1 MTRAPSSHYQFENLS
16 KLSSTIEAMNK
27 RYNYANNPAL
37 QDQTN
42 KEKSQLSNQLENEKK
57 QKIVLQHQME
67 TMRTQL
73 SAQIQIKE
81 AQIQGNN

>member
-1 MTRAPSSHYQFENLS
+1 
-16 KLSSTIEAMNK
+16 MNQ
-27 RYNYANNPAL
+27 RYNYAHGL

>member
-1 MTRAPSSHYQFENLS
+1 
-16 KLSSTIEAMNK
+16 MNK

-57 QKIVLQHQME
+57 QKNVLQHQME

-81 AQIQGNN
+81 AQIQGIN